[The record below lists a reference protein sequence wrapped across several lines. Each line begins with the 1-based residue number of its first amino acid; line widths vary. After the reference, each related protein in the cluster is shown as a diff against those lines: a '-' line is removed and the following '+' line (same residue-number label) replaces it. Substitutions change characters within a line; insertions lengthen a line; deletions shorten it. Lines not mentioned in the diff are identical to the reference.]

1 MIPDNFKTLI
11 KKLSLKTLN
20 KEAIWTTTS
29 RENEFKLNF
38 VKGAITISRF
48 EYEFENSISIAIFNE
63 NGDKVENLLI
73 SDISKE
79 DFSNLS
85 ELYSIIT
92 RNYFKVDE
100 TYKLIFNEL
109 DSNDIIGSDG
119 LPF

>member
-1 MIPDNFKTLI
+1 MPDNLKTLI
-11 KKLSLKTLN
+11 EKLNLKTLN

-38 VKGAITISRF
+38 VKGAITILRL
-48 EYEFENSISIAIFNE
+48 ENEFENLIGIAIFNE

-73 SDISKE
+73 SDFDKE
-79 DFSNLS
+79 DYSNLL

>member
-11 KKLSLKTLN
+11 EKLNLKTSN

-38 VKGAITISRF
+38 VKGAITISRL
-48 EYEFENSISIAIFNE
+48 ENEFDNLIEMAIFNE

-73 SDISKE
+73 SDLNKE
-79 DFSNLS
+79 DFSNLL

-92 RNYFKVDE
+92 SNYLKIEE
-100 TYKLIFNEL
+100 TYKFFFKEL
-109 DSNDIIGSDG
+109 DSNNIIGSDG